1 MKNSHEF
8 TENIQ
13 SLCFLLRSKRIAVI
27 GYCFC
32 FVLFFCFFL
41 RFLSAV
47 GRYFRENYEITEFQ
61 VTK

>member
-13 SLCFLLRSKRIAVI
+13 SLFFLLRSKRIAVI

-32 FVLFFCFFL
+32 FVLFCLFFL

-47 GRYFRENYEITEFQ
+47 GRYFRENCEITEFQ